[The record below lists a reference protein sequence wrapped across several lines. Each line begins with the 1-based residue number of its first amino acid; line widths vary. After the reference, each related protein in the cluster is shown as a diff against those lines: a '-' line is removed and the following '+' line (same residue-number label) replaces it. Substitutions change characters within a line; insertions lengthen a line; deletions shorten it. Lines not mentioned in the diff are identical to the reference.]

1 MLLALCGALAGGT
14 PSVSGVS
21 PSAAY
26 PSEQLDISGRSFGCD
41 CSWGLGGFYSSYVVS
56 AEVSSSLGSHSFV
69 QSQIGNPGS
78 GTSLTLPSMG
88 SISWSPSVPVD
99 VSVRVE
105 NKNCS
110 WWVSCSYAWSNW
122 AFFEL
127 LPTPKPRP
135 TIRSV
140 SRSSGAI
147 GGGTGCG
154 PSGQVTVYGSNFYK
168 TTEVYFGGQEVPSSE
183 VTYVN
188 PNELYVYPPSHS
200 AGRVS
205 VSASNG
211 SNASTQDG
219 SFTYE
224 DPVVTSVTPNA
235 GPWSGGTSVTVQGR
249 YLCGSQLD
257 VWFVPLGSSVSSSS
271 PQGRSI
277 GNVSETEVRLT
288 TPSLPSPS
296 NETTNVL
303 VSEVAGSQTIYSSD
317 SPSDEFSFLE
327 VPTVTKM
334 QHYQMSATEGLAW
347 YVYGTNFAILQ
358 SSSSSTSF
366 IPFVIKVNF
375 CNGPDSCKPV
385 SSYGGSFTVLGPS
398 ELEVNIPRNSSV
410 PPGTYAVQVVTP
422 GGSSNAT
429 S

>member
-1 MLLALCGALAGGT
+1 
-14 PSVSGVS
+14 
-21 PSAAY
+21 
-26 PSEQLDISGRSFGCD
+26 
-41 CSWGLGGFYSSYVVS
+41 
-56 AEVSSSLGSHSFV
+56 
-69 QSQIGNPGS
+69 
-78 GTSLTLPSMG
+78 
-88 SISWSPSVPVD
+88 
-99 VSVRVE
+99 
-105 NKNCS
+105 
-110 WWVSCSYAWSNW
+110 
-122 AFFEL
+122 
-127 LPTPKPRP
+127 
-135 TIRSV
+135 
-140 SRSSGAI
+140 
-147 GGGTGCG
+147 
-154 PSGQVTVYGSNFYK
+154 
-168 TTEVYFGGQEVPSSE
+168 
-183 VTYVN
+183 
-188 PNELYVYPPSHS
+188 
-200 AGRVS
+200 
-205 VSASNG
+205 
-211 SNASTQDG
+211 
-219 SFTYE
+219 
-224 DPVVTSVTPNA
+224 
-235 GPWSGGTSVTVQGR
+235 
-249 YLCGSQLD
+249 
-257 VWFVPLGSSVSSSS
+257 VSSSS

-358 SSSSSTSF
+358 SSSGCTGSGCPCTGTSCPHPCSGGSCCFHFICRHPFVVSGMSLLQAPAQGSSRQTYDSVDAVLASSSTSF